1 MMDLQH
7 SMGDDRVHIHGGQSA
22 QLLHQ
27 LWSAT
32 LFTATLL
39 GVLWSHC
46 DHVSILVLNA
56 KLSTKAELWLQ
67 KEIGEN
73 VYLRVICCRNLF
85 YL

>member
-1 MMDLQH
+1 
-7 SMGDDRVHIHGGQSA
+7 
-22 QLLHQ
+22 
-27 LWSAT
+27 
-32 LFTATLL
+32 LFTAMLL

-46 DHVSILVLNA
+46 DHA
-56 KLSTKAELWLQ
+56 KLWLQ